1 MGTDE
6 AVEKLAEATQESL
19 VSLRARG
26 CAWPDGRPSLSHR
39 SLAGAPP
46 CSSPCLLPV
55 QLLQLLVTTPA
66 TYFALNLSS
75 SLVLLLRPFS
85 PLPPTPLRARAHT
98 HTHTHTTHATRLTH
112 THSIGRVSEAGGV
125 EAVRLQRDRRRFRRR
140 ACRGPLPYAHALT
153 PCLLCLDRSFFFL
166 RFCWLFFP
174 SLSVGFFFLPCL
186 DRSFC

>member
-75 SLVLLLRPFS
+75 SLVLLLLRPFS
-85 PLPPTPLRARAHT
+85 PLPPTPLRARART
-98 HTHTHTTHATRLTH
+98 HTHTHDTCDAADTH

-153 PCLLCLDRSFFFL
+153 PCLLCLDRFFFSSCL
-166 RFCWLFFP
+166 LAFFSSFVCW
-174 SLSVGFFFLPCL
+174 FFLPCL